1 MGEQVHRSRH
11 FLIGKRGLLV
21 TVDFWS
27 PWRLL
32 AEYVLFKFSA
42 LQERKLR
49 ITLDSQ
55 CLLITGL
62 TLNLTTSLNGLFLR
76 IPYKE
81 KPSQPRGRRV
91 LTPSD
96 VHLPIHVSLMIEHN
110 FTYARMVRVTFSFSF
125 PFFLFFIQI
134 SWAYI
139 FQISWKI
146 FSVFSYKIAVLQRDE
161 QFTGKKSRAPLPMLG
176 SQSFGSL
183 CLGQQLR
190 TSQGAGQNWET
201 CETIKVGFDKQREPL
216 FGLHYISL
224 PMWHF

>member
-1 MGEQVHRSRH
+1 MGEQVHRSRQ

-146 FSVFSYKIAVLQRDE
+146 FCFFIQNSCVPERQTVYWQEK
-161 QFTGKKSRAPLPMLG
+161 
-176 SQSFGSL
+176 
-183 CLGQQLR
+183 
-190 TSQGAGQNWET
+190 QGTPANG
-201 CETIKVGFDKQREPL
+201 G
-216 FGLHYISL
+216 
-224 PMWHF
+224 